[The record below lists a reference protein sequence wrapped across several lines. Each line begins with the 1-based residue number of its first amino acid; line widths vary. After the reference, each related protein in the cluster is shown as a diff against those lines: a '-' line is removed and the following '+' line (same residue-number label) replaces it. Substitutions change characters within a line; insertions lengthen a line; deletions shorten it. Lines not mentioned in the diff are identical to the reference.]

1 MSENINLQSKLFMK
15 HDQNTFENPIIWSDV
30 PDPDVIRVG
39 DTYYMTST
47 TMHMNPG
54 VPIMKSYDL
63 LHWEIVNYVYDILA
77 ENDKQKLINGKN
89 EYGKGSWASSL
100 RYHQETFYVVVGSL
114 ATGKTYIFQTGN
126 IEKGPWERFTLDE
139 YYHDMSL
146 LFDDDERVYMTYGH
160 GDIKVIELTK
170 DVTAIKGGGLNKV
183 IIPDASLV
191 ASAEVDVGLQ
201 AEGSHIQKING
212 YYYVF
217 TITWPKNGNRVQL
230 VHRAKGI
237 DGEYEGRIAM
247 DDPSGI
253 AQGGIIDTVNGTW
266 YGMLFCDNESVG
278 RTPCLIPVTWE
289 DGWPVFGEQS
299 KLPECMTSPF
309 RDKTSSS
316 LIANSD
322 EFNSDTDKV
331 GLVWQWN
338 HNPDNEHWSLTER
351 PGYLR
356 LRNGWISTNL
366 EDAKNTLTQRTFG
379 PDCSGHIA
387 IEISNMR
394 DGDVSGFAAFQKDYG
409 FVGVKMS
416 GDSKSIVMVNGSFGP
431 AEIIESIPIT
441 QGRVYFKIDFNFWS
455 QTDKAYFYYSLD
467 HVNWNPIGNILQ
479 MRYKLDHFMGYRFAL
494 FNYATKTT
502 DGFVDFDYFRI
513 EDTIF
518 REGN

>member
-1 MSENINLQSKLFMK
+1 MSENLNLHSNLFIQ

-77 ENDKQKLINGKN
+77 ENDEQKLINGKN

-100 RYHQETFYVVVGSL
+100 RYHQDTFYVVVGSL
-114 ATGKTYIFQTGN
+114 ATGKTYIFQTEN
-126 IEKGPWERFTLDE
+126 IEKGLWKCFTLDA

-146 LFDDDERVYMTYGH
+146 LFDDDERVYMTYGN

-191 ASAEVDVGLQ
+191 ASAEEGLGLL

-230 VHRAKGI
+230 VHRAKRI

-253 AQGGIIDTVNGTW
+253 AQGGIIDIVNGTW

-299 KLPECMTSPF
+299 KLPKRMTFPF

-316 LIANSD
+316 LIVNSD
-322 EFNSDTDKV
+322 DFISDTDKV

-356 LRNGWISTNL
+356 LRNGRISTNL
-366 EDAKNTLTQRTFG
+366 EGAKNTLTQRTFG
-379 PDCSGHIA
+379 PECSAHIA
-387 IEISNMR
+387 MEISNMR

-416 GDSKSIVMVNGSFGP
+416 GDSKSIVMVNGSFGS

-441 QGRVYFKIDFNFWS
+441 QVRVYFKIDFNFRN

-467 HVNWNPIGNILQ
+467 HVNWNLIGNILQ
-479 MRYKLDHFMGYRFAL
+479 MRYKLGHFMGYRFAL

-502 DGFVDFDYFRI
+502 GGFVDFDYFRI

-518 REGN
+518 REVN